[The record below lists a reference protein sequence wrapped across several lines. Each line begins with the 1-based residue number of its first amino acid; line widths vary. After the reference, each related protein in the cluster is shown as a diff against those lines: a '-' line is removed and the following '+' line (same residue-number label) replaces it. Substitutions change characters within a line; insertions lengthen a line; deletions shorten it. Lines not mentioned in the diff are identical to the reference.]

1 MEEVNAPLVR
11 HTFKV
16 IGVGGG
22 ECNSVSHTDIQ
33 ENMLVPSVT
42 HPCTNNGA

>member
-11 HTFKV
+11 NHFKV

-22 ECNSVSHTDIQ
+22 GDAIVCFILIYKFKCLPCNEV
-33 ENMLVPSVT
+33 
-42 HPCTNNGA
+42 